1 MSCDKELPKKYPKS
15 LYKDYPITE
24 YYQHKTETIK
34 ELGYKMLPKCVQF
47 GILPYDLRLSQA

>member
-1 MSCDKELPKKYPKS
+1 MYRKKKYSKS

-34 ELGYKMLPKCVQF
+34 ELGYKMLPKCFQF
-47 GILPYDLRLSQA
+47 GILPYDLGLSQA